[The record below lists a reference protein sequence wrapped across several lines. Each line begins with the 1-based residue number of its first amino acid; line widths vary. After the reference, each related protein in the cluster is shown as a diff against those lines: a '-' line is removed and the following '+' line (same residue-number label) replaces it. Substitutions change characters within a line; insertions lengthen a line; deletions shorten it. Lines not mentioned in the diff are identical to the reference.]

1 MPPTTL
7 QSLTAYADELLAAA
21 SSALTTTV
29 GGEIEHA
36 GLVAGSPSFEC
47 ERLSV
52 EVRSLGD
59 AAMAT
64 LSSLGPGSRH
74 IGGAVD
80 LIGFRITVV
89 RDCVA
94 TIDDNGDFPTVAEE
108 RADAIKMHED
118 VWAIWT
124 RIRTLMNQGE
134 IFGGRCKK
142 LFFDG
147 ARALPIEGETAGWEI
162 DFRVNIPGFSN
173 NGN

>member
-1 MPPTTL
+1 MSTTTL
-7 QSLTAYADELLAAA
+7 QSLTAYADELEAAAA
-21 SSALTTTV
+21 SALADTI
-29 GGEIEHA
+29 GGAIDHS

-52 EVRSLGD
+52 EVRTLGD
-59 AAMAT
+59 AA
-64 LSSLGPGSRH
+64 LSSLSPLGAGSRH

-94 TIDDNGDFPTVAEE
+94 TIGENGEFPTIAEE
-108 RADAIKMHED
+108 RADAIRVHED

-124 RIRTLMNQGE
+124 RIRTLINRGE

-147 ARALPIEGETAGWEI
+147 ARALPIEGGTAGWEI
-162 DFRVNIPGFSN
+162 DFRVNIPGFANAS
-173 NGN
+173 